1 MSPPAEEP
9 LRGTSLQRKCGF
21 FGKICSM
28 TFKNDFGQGQGRRAQ
43 TSSGTGR
50 RGGGG
55 GLPIAVGGGGVGTII
70 LLAIV
75 FFLNGG
81 LGGLGGGSGSQ
92 PAPQGQPQGQGG
104 YDLTHCDAPGAA
116 NEHADCRAEAVA
128 RSVDQ
133 VWSEVLPSQANIEY
147 EPAGITLFRG
157 DVSTGCGYATA
168 DTGPFYCPRDT
179 TAYLDASFFEQL
191 EQLGGS
197 AGALS
202 QEYVTA
208 HEMGH
213 HIQQLEGTL
222 GLSDYQNP
230 GEDSAAVAIEL
241 QADCYAGIWAKH
253 ASEGPDAAL
262 EPITD
267 DQLNQAI
274 QTAQAIGDDNIQ
286 RKSGGDIDPDAWTHG
301 SSEQRSEAFKSGY
314 DTGQMAACDTLNRG
328 VYAES

>member
-1 MSPPAEEP
+1 MRRSP
-9 LRGTSLQRKCGF
+9 RI

-43 TSSGTGR
+43 TSSGSGR
-50 RGGGG
+50 RGGGMG
-55 GLPIAVGGGGVGTII
+55 IPIAVGGGGLSTI
-70 LLAIV
+70 LLLALV

-81 LGGLGGGSGSQ
+81 LDGLLGGSGSQ
-92 PAPQGQPQGQGG
+92 PDTQGQGD
-104 YDLTHCDAPGAA
+104 YDLSHCDAPGAA
-116 NEHADCRAEAVA
+116 NEYDDCRAEAVA

-133 VWSEVLPSQANIEY
+133 VWSEVLPSQANVEY

-179 TAYLDASFFEQL
+179 TAYLDVSFFEQL
-191 EQLGGS
+191 GQLGGS
-197 AGALS
+197 DGALS

-222 GLSDYQNP
+222 GLSDYKNP

-262 EPITD
+262 EPITEE
-267 DQLNQAI
+267 QLNQAI

-286 RKSGGDIDPDAWTHG
+286 RKSGGDVDPDAWTHG
-301 SSEQRSEAFKSGY
+301 SSEQRSEAFMSGY
-314 DTGQMAACDTLNRG
+314 TTGQMAACDTLNRG
-328 VYAES
+328 VYTEG

>member
-1 MSPPAEEP
+1 M
-9 LRGTSLQRKCGF
+9 QRCTRF

-43 TSSGTGR
+43 TSSGSGR
-50 RGGGG
+50 AGGGG
-55 GLPIAVGGGGVGTII
+55 IPIAVGGGGIGTII

-75 FFLNGG
+75 FLLNGG
-81 LGGLGGGSGSQ
+81 LGGLTGGSS
-92 PAPQGQPQGQGG
+92 APQGQSQQSPGAQGD
-104 YDLTHCDAPGAA
+104 YDLSHCDAPGAA
-116 NEHADCRAEAVA
+116 NEYDDCRAEATA

-133 VWSEVLPSQANIEY
+133 VWAEVLPAQANIEY
-147 EPAGITLFRG
+147 TPADINLFRS

-168 DTGPFYCPRDT
+168 DTGPFYCPNDT
-179 TAYLDASFFEQL
+179 TAYLDVSFFEQL
-191 EQLGGS
+191 GQLGGS
-197 AGALS
+197 DGALS

-213 HIQQLEGTL
+213 HIQNLEGTL
-222 GLSDYQNP
+222 GLSDYKNP

-267 DQLNQAI
+267 EQLNQAI
-274 QTAQAIGDDNIQ
+274 QTAQAIGDDSIQ
-286 RKSGGDIDPDAWTHG
+286 RKSGGDVDPDSWTHG
-301 SSEQRSEAFKSGY
+301 SSEQRAEAFKSGY
-314 DTGQMAACDTLNRG
+314 TTGQMSACDTLNRG
-328 VYAES
+328 VYQDA